1 VTDAGPGENPCV
13 LGLFR
18 AEQDW
23 HGFYEDRP
31 LDDLM
36 EHSALAEAKS
46 VAEFGA
52 RR

>member
-1 VTDAGPGENPCV
+1 MLARERIRAFLDCFG
-13 LGLFR
+13 

-31 LDDLM
+31 LDDLID
-36 EHSALAEAKS
+36 HSALAEAKS